1 MVGWAGMRGAVSLA
15 ASLALPQSFPH
26 RDLLVFLTFA
36 VIVATLVGQGL
47 TLPPLIRRLGL
58 VTRDE
63 QAAVLVAETRRRL
76 PVMAL
81 ARLEELTANE
91 RFPDEVVDRIRIG
104 YEAQLARLDRRLVAL
119 GSRDGDGEDGD
130 GANGDGANGPPA
142 GTRGHLEA
150 EQELRKLVI
159 ATERTELDQLLA
171 RRKVT
176 EPVADGVR
184 AALDID
190 ETTMRP

>member
-1 MVGWAGMRGAVSLA
+1 
-15 ASLALPQSFPH
+15 
-26 RDLLVFLTFA
+26 
-36 VIVATLVGQGL
+36 
-47 TLPPLIRRLGL
+47 
-58 VTRDE
+58 
-63 QAAVLVAETRRRL
+63 
-76 PVMAL
+76 MAL

-119 GSRDGDGEDGD
+119 GSRDGDGEGDGVDGD
-130 GANGDGANGPPA
+130 GPSA

-150 EQELRKLVI
+150 ERELRKLVI